1 MNAIVEISG
10 PTSWLGP
17 DHQGSDEWILELEE
31 THRQE
36 LLGALGAAEVAGLD
50 FLEMTRESFP
60 LPTTGPLLVSMLD
73 DLLEGRG
80 FVLLRGVPIEGLSE
94 RQIEL
99 LYWGMGLH
107 IGVSLPQGVEGTELF
122 AHVRDEGVDRTSNY
136 GGGLLNRHSG
146 ALPFHTDTSDIVGLL
161 CIHPAMRGGTST
173 IVSAV
178 AVHDEIVC
186 RRPDLAAVMYEPW
199 WFDRKRGEGSDSFA
213 RCPIYAVNGAGR
225 LFAFYG
231 PDLYKYAQ
239 RGEHVPNLSDQQW
252 EAMALIDEINGSP
265 EYQLHMDF
273 QPGEIQL
280 INNYAVMHSRTAYE
294 DHPDPALKRDLIR
307 LWLTLDQDLDIPEEF
322 NERGLRTRASAFAG

>member
-1 MNAIVEISG
+1 MNGITEIGG
-10 PTSWLGP
+10 PTSWRGP
-17 DHQGSDEWILELEE
+17 DLQHSDEWILELGESN
-31 THRQE
+31 RQE
-36 LLGALGAAEVAGLD
+36 LLDALTGVEDAGLD
-50 FLEMTRESFP
+50 FLEITRENFP
-60 LPTTGPLLVSMLD
+60 LPAVGPLLESMLD

-99 LYWGMGLH
+99 MYWGMGLY
-107 IGVSLPQGVEGTELF
+107 IGIALPQGVEGTHLF

-161 CIHPAMRGGTST
+161 CIRPAMRGGTST
-173 IVSAV
+173 IVNTV
-178 AVHDEIVC
+178 AVHDEIVR

-199 WFDRKRGEGSDSFA
+199 WFDRKRGDGPDSFA
-213 RCPIYAVNGAGR
+213 QCPVYAVNDAGR

-231 PDLYKYAQ
+231 PDLYKNAQ
-239 RGEHVPNLSDQQW
+239 RGQHVPNLSEQQW
-252 EAMALIDEINGSP
+252 EAMSLIDEINGSP

-273 QPGEIQL
+273 QPGEIQF

-294 DHPDPALKRDLIR
+294 DYPDPDLRRDLIR
-307 LWLTLDQDLDIPEEF
+307 LWLTLDRDMNIPEEF
-322 NERGLRTRASAFAG
+322 NERGLKTRSSAFAG